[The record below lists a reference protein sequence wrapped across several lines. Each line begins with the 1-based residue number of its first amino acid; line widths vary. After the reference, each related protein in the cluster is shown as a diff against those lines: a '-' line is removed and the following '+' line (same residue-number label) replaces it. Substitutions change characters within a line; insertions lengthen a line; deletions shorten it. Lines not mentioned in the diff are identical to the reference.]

1 MHDAPSVY
9 SQPHSSDLSD
19 SSSTNF
25 QPVKKLQTPTS
36 SFHDGV
42 VLAHG
47 ASASTH
53 PTSYLSLDRLFTFQT
68 NRSSSASTPSQ
79 EKLSSDQTTASTTG
93 DSSLTK
99 TPRQLEERSSPRSLL
114 RPSPSTPYFSTHQQ
128 LSRSPANRSTSNFS
142 QSRQQNT
149 SRPPV
154 SPLSPNYYSHQS
166 SKRFFSPSTPNFG
179 LLSSSASPSSP
190 TLQPPQAQP
199 ESVSFASPSIPNL
212 LVPRQQQTSSAFSS
226 PTSPNFFS
234 VQPPFGSRSTPN
246 LRRNLDGKKSF
257 TEKFKGGV
265 KSLFRRDKHKSVSKT
280 LIGSP
285 QGFQHIS
292 SNSPI
297 SHRTVAGPEYEHSIQ
312 NQDMS
317 SPTQQSGP
325 SPNNESPVDE
335 DMASHQQQF
344 VSGSEADDSD
354 YEEMPALGPM
364 PGAKYEFA
372 ASVDQEMASR
382 AEQSAPRMQNER
394 SYGRDTAPRLEQSAR
409 RFLNETAVEQAMS
422 PTHQHFAAIPKSDAS
437 VDTPPGVQQSR
448 ARFMN
453 EATFEQDTSSPTQ
466 QSGAR
471 FNNEASIDQG
481 MASTSQS
488 PSSPPMEHHDDD
500 SYDEDDIEYYI
511 TDEDAYEDDVR
522 YDASISAPEDNSA
535 DAPSGDSGPLSQ
547 PDEPERYMSPAEK
560 TARELG
566 LEIDFSNL
574 HIPTPA
580 EREARHLGLLINF
593 DDVMRMNRES
603 SANDRTVRQYT
614 DVPASYYAAQRDRPI
629 YSGASISSAK
639 SPATP
644 TPKVI
649 GQWCCCQCGHIQDLY
664 LHDEGEHLV
673 STLLCACPHR
683 SCENCSLYG
692 SIKLYTPV
700 HEPFAVQLSETD
712 EKIKFGVFCSGC
724 GLSWRAQ
731 PVKSAPTV
739 MEKIS
744 AVGAAV
750 KGAKSMHN
758 LRGDSASLAKSSA
771 NLRQLSNEMEKEHG
785 KQADSCLVFFSG
797 IKCSCGNV
805 LGTSCLGFQL
815 VEEVEEE
822 EEKVVKEAPT
832 FASTPDDRAKGIGKE
847 ILTLLADTDSRVR
860 HPNPLMG
867 NPV

>member
-1 MHDAPSVY
+1 
-9 SQPHSSDLSD
+9 
-19 SSSTNF
+19 
-25 QPVKKLQTPTS
+25 
-36 SFHDGV
+36 
-42 VLAHG
+42 
-47 ASASTH
+47 
-53 PTSYLSLDRLFTFQT
+53 
-68 NRSSSASTPSQ
+68 
-79 EKLSSDQTTASTTG
+79 
-93 DSSLTK
+93 
-99 TPRQLEERSSPRSLL
+99 
-114 RPSPSTPYFSTHQQ
+114 
-128 LSRSPANRSTSNFS
+128 
-142 QSRQQNT
+142 
-149 SRPPV
+149 
-154 SPLSPNYYSHQS
+154 
-166 SKRFFSPSTPNFG
+166 
-179 LLSSSASPSSP
+179 
-190 TLQPPQAQP
+190 
-199 ESVSFASPSIPNL
+199 
-212 LVPRQQQTSSAFSS
+212 VPRQQQPSSKFSS
-226 PTSPNFFS
+226 HTRPNFFS
-234 VQPPFGSRSTPN
+234 VEPPFGSRSTPN

-257 TEKFKGGV
+257 AEKFKGGV

-285 QGFQHIS
+285 QGMYCKVESEMDSANVGQGFQHIS

-312 NQDMS
+312 IQDMS
-317 SPTQQSGP
+317 SSSSTQQSGS

-335 DMASHQQQF
+335 DMASHHQQF
-344 VSGSEADDSD
+344 VSGSEDDASD
-354 YEEMPALGPM
+354 YEEMSALGPM

-394 SYGRDTAPRLEQSAR
+394 SYGRDTAPSLEQSAR
-409 RFLNETAVEQAMS
+409 RFMNEAAIEQAMS
-422 PTHQHFAAIPKSDAS
+422 PTHQHFAARPKSDAS
-437 VDTPPGVQQSR
+437 VDTVPGVQRSR
-448 ARFMN
+448 ARSMN
-453 EATFEQDTSSPTQ
+453 EATFEQDMGSPIQQPEPGVTNMPSPARYLAMRAQLFGAGSQYGAPVAIASPTQ

-481 MASTSQS
+481 MESTPQS

-522 YDASISAPEDNSA
+522 YDASFSAPNDNSA
-535 DAPSGDSGPLSQ
+535 DAPSGDSGPSSQ
-547 PDEPERYMSPAEK
+547 PDDPERYMSPAEK

-639 SPATP
+639 SSATP
-644 TPKVI
+644 APKVI
-649 GQWCCCQCGHIQDLY
+649 GQWCCCQCGHVQDLY
-664 LHDEGEHLV
+664 LHDEGEHMV
-673 STLLCACPHR
+673 SILMCACPHR

-712 EKIKFGVFCSGC
+712 EKIKFGVFCSSC

-815 VEEVEEE
+815 VEEAEE